1 MTKKKGPKAAPASN
15 SPFAGLAKLK
25 KEMREE
31 EKSQEAKKPAGA
43 AKKSPTTV
51 TNKADIT
58 STPEEESFAFHRMM
72 SGVKPIDQTNRR
84 IPVSQSALDRSLTA
98 EHAHHMLNEPSAQE
112 REDAAVREHLR
123 RLVEGVSRFE
133 VQDDGE
139 RVEGRRVEL
148 SPELLRKLRRGSF
161 PVDAK
166 LDLHGQSAEAAKVT
180 LAAFIRDKRTRGERC
195 VLIVH
200 GKGDHS
206 PGGVGVLR
214 GEMAA
219 WLSQGAASTH
229 VAAFCTATSD
239 HGGQGATYVLL
250 RQRGV

>member
-1 MTKKKGPKAAPASN
+1 MKKNRAPKEIPPSK

-25 KEMREE
+25 KQMLEE
-31 EKSQEAKKPAGA
+31 VKADEAKKPAGA
-43 AKKSPTTV
+43 ARKQPIPVANKPTL
-51 TNKADIT
+51 T

-84 IPVSQSALDRSLTA
+84 IPTSQSALDRSRTA
-98 EHAHHMLNEPSAQE
+98 EHAHRMLSEPSAQE
-112 REDAAVREHLR
+112 QQDAAVREHLQ
-123 RLVEGVSRFE
+123 RLVEGTSRFE

-166 LDLHGQSAEAAKVT
+166 LDLHGQSAETAKVA
-180 LAAFIRDKRTRGERC
+180 LAAFIRDKRAKGERC

-206 PGGVGVLR
+206 PGGIGVLR

-219 WLSQGAASTH
+219 WLSQGAASNH
-229 VAAFCTATSD
+229 VAAFCTATRD
-239 HGGQGATYVLL
+239 HGGEGATYVLL